1 MGATNKNPFLLK
13 QNDRGF
19 EFQNKMNNNAR
30 FPSGHST
37 SMRRR
42 LTSEKE
48 GHSSDAAQHT
58 SRQLD
63 NSASTAQIQKLLPS
77 DGAKYAN
84 FGKSVAISG
93 DVVVVGADDNGYY
106 YGTIGAGSAYIFSA
120 TTRAELHKLVPFGKN
135 GAGDDNFV
143 FKNGVSVAV
152 SGDVVVVGAR
162 TDDDKGN
169 NSGSAYV
176 FSATTGAELHKLVP
190 LDGAA
195 DDWFGWSV
203 RRCIW

>member
-1 MGATNKNPFLLK
+1 
-13 QNDRGF
+13 
-19 EFQNKMNNNAR
+19 MNNNAR
-30 FPSGHST
+30 FPSGHLT

-93 DVVVVGADDNGYY
+93 DVVVVGAMWDDDSGVDS
-106 YGTIGAGSAYIFSA
+106 GSAYIFSA
-120 TTRAELHKLVPFGKN
+120 ATGAELHKLVASN
-135 GAGDDNFV
+135 GAALDRFGRR
-143 FKNGVSVAV
+143 VAV
-152 SGDVVVVGAR
+152 SGDVVVVGA
-162 TDDDKGN
+162 
-169 NSGSAYV
+169 
-176 FSATTGAELHKLVP
+176 
-190 LDGAA
+190 
-195 DDWFGWSV
+195 
-203 RRCIW
+203 